1 MNAWRC
7 IYYML
12 ASEIYYDIL
21 STTDKIQEWTLNGLS
36 TSVDP
41 GDQSDLVC
49 PLMMINRHQN
59 HKLQIYAEWTAIR
72 CFILCRNPALR
83 GTPPSITISW
93 DQPWQSI
100 WGRWEDILDMMT
112 IYISHRGE
120 FLLLFFF
127 YSDSF
132 TIHPLIILTAHL

>member
-1 MNAWRC
+1 
-7 IYYML
+7 ML

-59 HKLQIYAEWTAIR
+59 HKLQIYAE
-72 CFILCRNPALR
+72 
-83 GTPPSITISW
+83 
-93 DQPWQSI
+93 
-100 WGRWEDILDMMT
+100 
-112 IYISHRGE
+112 
-120 FLLLFFF
+120 
-127 YSDSF
+127 
-132 TIHPLIILTAHL
+132 